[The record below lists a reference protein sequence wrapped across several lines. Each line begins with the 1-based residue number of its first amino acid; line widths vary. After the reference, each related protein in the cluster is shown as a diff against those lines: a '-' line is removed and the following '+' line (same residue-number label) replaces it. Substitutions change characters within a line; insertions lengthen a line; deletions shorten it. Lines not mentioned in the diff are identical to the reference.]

1 MVPPNDTEDDDWP
14 GVGPNGEL
22 PSVDDELRDLDELLD
37 ALEAFE
43 KTQEGDTERK

>member
-1 MVPPNDTEDDDWP
+1 MLPPKRYR
-14 GVGPNGEL
+14 GRRLARGRPNGEL